1 METPYIYISLP
12 FPLFSRT
19 ISPSSWAGV
28 GPQWL
33 KQQQFESHIIIA
45 TSLCKMGIFC
55 KISFDE
61 RGWLKRYVYVQLK
74 AFVVEYETF
83 LFSSSTQRRGGIVRI
98 GRQIFGRR
106 DASSSRFCFDSFSI
120 RCDENE
126 YIYIEKRNIE
136 TCLFLKGRRG
146 RKEGNRDKV
155 YFNFKITCTIHAEK
169 ECTLRAKV
177 RRIYL
182 IKVFELKNV

>member
-1 METPYIYISLP
+1 MTREAGETI
-12 FPLFSRT
+12 RVCT
-19 ISPSSWAGV
+19 VEGV
-28 GPQWL
+28 
-33 KQQQFESHIIIA
+33 
-45 TSLCKMGIFC
+45 
-55 KISFDE
+55 
-61 RGWLKRYVYVQLK
+61 
-74 AFVVEYETF
+74 FVVEYETF

-146 RKEGNRDKV
+146 RKEGKRDKV